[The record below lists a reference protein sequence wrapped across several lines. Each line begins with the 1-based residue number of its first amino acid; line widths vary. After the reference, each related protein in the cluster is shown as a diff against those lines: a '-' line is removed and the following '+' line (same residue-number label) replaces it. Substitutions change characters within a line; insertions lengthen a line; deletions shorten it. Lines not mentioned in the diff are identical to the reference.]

1 MVQHSHLYVTTGK
14 TKSLTIW
21 TFVNKAMFLLFDTL
35 HRFVVAFL
43 PRSKHFLISWL
54 LSLSALILEPKKRKY
69 VTASSFSPYI
79 CHKIVGPDT
88 MILVF
93 RMLFQASF
101 SSFAIKWLLSSSSFF
116 PIRGVSSAYL
126 RSLIFLSAILI
137 LPCDSFSLAFLMMF
151 SAYKSNKQ
159 GDYRQPWLTWC
170 TPFPILNQSFVPCS
184 VLTVL
189 SWSSFTFLRRQVKWS
204 GTFHSIFMIHPVKGF
219 FIVNEAAV
227 DAFEESPAF
236 SLIQWMLA
244 VWSGSLPFQNPA
256 CTSEN
261 APCAYCWSL
270 ACRIVI
276 IILLECEMSAFVW
289 LRILWYF
296 PSVWLQW
303 KLTFSRW
310 PIKSPQNATGNIQTL
325 IHNTQ

>member
-21 TFVNKAMFLLFDTL
+21 TFVNKVMFLLFDTL

-54 LSLSALILEPKKRKY
+54 LSLSALILGPKKRKY

-101 SSFAIKWLLSSSSFF
+101 SSFAIIKWLLSSSSFF
-116 PIRGVSSAYL
+116 AIRGVSSAYL

-159 GDYRQPWLTWC
+159 GDYRQP
-170 TPFPILNQSFVPCS
+170 
-184 VLTVL
+184 
-189 SWSSFTFLRRQVKWS
+189 
-204 GTFHSIFMIHPVKGF
+204 
-219 FIVNEAAV
+219 
-227 DAFEESPAF
+227 
-236 SLIQWMLA
+236 
-244 VWSGSLPFQNPA
+244 
-256 CTSEN
+256 
-261 APCAYCWSL
+261 
-270 ACRIVI
+270 
-276 IILLECEMSAFVW
+276 
-289 LRILWYF
+289 
-296 PSVWLQW
+296 
-303 KLTFSRW
+303 
-310 PIKSPQNATGNIQTL
+310 
-325 IHNTQ
+325 